1 MRLFLKIIKKDFV
14 HENTESFCAKGHKL
28 SSGTAYYIQSEDGTI
43 HFGGKKC
50 AEAHGTNNLKD
61 VPDLTKSL
69 ISLGTGSQTGGGGN
83 SGVVSDERKKSLAI
97 SYLLL
102 REELLNDFRLNN
114 KTLSS
119 KKINEYYN
127 YYIENDDLDEK
138 KINHILNLE
147 NYFSKNVDVKYS
159 IKNLSTCHAYKF
171 ILDRIEAHLSKN
183 EKEDGIKFVQSLR
196 AYLLTRCT
204 LQPKQVIGLHN
215 WIQYL
220 PKDLREA
227 KLKSFD

>member
-14 HENTESFCAKGHKL
+14 NENTESYCAKGHKL
-28 SSGTAYYIQSEDGTI
+28 SSGTAYYMKSEDGTI
-43 HFGGKKC
+43 YFGGKQC
-50 AEAHGTNNLKD
+50 AEVHGTNNLKD

-69 ISLGTGSQTGGGGN
+69 ISLGTGTQTAGGN
-83 SGVVSDERKKSLAI
+83 GIGVNEEQKKSLAI

-102 REELLNDFRLNN
+102 REELLNEFTLNN
-114 KTLSS
+114 KPLSYQ
-119 KKINEYYN
+119 ILNDYYD
-127 YYIENDDLDEK
+127 YYIENSDLNENQ
-138 KINHILNLE
+138 INHILNLE
-147 NYFSKNVDVKYS
+147 SYSSKKINTKLS

-171 ILDRIEAHLSKN
+171 ILDRTEAHLSKS

-196 AYLLTRCT
+196 NYLFTRCT
-204 LQPKQVIGLHN
+204 LQPKQVIGLNN